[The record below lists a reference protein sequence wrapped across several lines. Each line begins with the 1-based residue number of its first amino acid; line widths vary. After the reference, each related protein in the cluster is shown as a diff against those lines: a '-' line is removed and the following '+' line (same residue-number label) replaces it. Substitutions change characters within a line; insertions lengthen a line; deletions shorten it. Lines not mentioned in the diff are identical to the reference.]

1 MRRGFTLIE
10 LLVVIA
16 IIAILAAILFPV
28 FAQARSQA
36 KKIQCSNNF
45 NQVGKGVEMYKGD
58 NGTKFPPTNL
68 YPAINYYPDKPWTW
82 TIQPYLKSW
91 NILSCP
97 ADPNQRA
104 DILERNI
111 VTGAPCAPNDTNC
124 KYYGRGTLANVGLN
138 MQYLSPLWRVNG
150 VDMAV
155 PIKDGRIEARAAMI
169 MAVDSIWDR
178 DPNNGAPK
186 GGGNWAL
193 DPPARLTTDGK
204 DTMEIPTDGSV
215 QTFWWFEGWKP
226 SDPLAWNVYGGS
238 WPWHGDLV
246 NVIFTDT
253 HVKTMKIP
261 QIAAGCEV
269 KDKWTG
275 RIFDRD
281 AYLWDRK

>member
-58 NGTKFPPTNL
+58 NDAKFPPTNL
-68 YPAINYYPDKPWTW
+68 DPTINTYPDKPWTW
-82 TIQPYLKSW
+82 TIQPYVKSW

-97 ADPNQRA
+97 GDPNQRPN
-104 DILERNI
+104 ILERNI
-111 VTGAPCAPNDTNC
+111 LTDVPCAPTDYNC
-124 KYYGRGTLANVGLN
+124 KYYGRGTFANVGLN
-138 MQYLSPLWRVNG
+138 MQYVSPLACVSNQCGGWG
-150 VDMAV
+150 
-155 PIKDGRIEARAAMI
+155 IKDGRIEARAKMI
-169 MAVDSIWDR
+169 LAVDSIWDR
-178 DPNNGAPK
+178 DPANGAPK

-193 DPPARLTTDGK
+193 DPPARTTVDNI
-204 DTMEIPTDGSV
+204 DTFVFPPGATV
-215 QTFWWFEGWKP
+215 YYWFGGWNP
-226 SDPLAWNVYGGS
+226 SKPLAWNVYGGS

-269 KDKWTG
+269 KDGWTG
-275 RIFDRD
+275 RIYDRD
-281 AYLWDRK
+281 AYLWDLK